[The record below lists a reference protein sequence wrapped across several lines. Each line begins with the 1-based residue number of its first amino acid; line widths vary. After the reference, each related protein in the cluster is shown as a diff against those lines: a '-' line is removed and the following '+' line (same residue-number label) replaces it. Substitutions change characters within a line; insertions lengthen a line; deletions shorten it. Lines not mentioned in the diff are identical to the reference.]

1 MFHRIKSV
9 VAGNEYTLLVYFE
22 DGAQRRYDVSQM
34 FERFP
39 VFLDLR
45 KDGLFD
51 RVRVDQGGY
60 GISWNDDIDIAC
72 DELYFGGESVSKN

>member
-1 MFHRIKSV
+1 MFHKVKTAKTDGS
-9 VAGNEYTLLVYFE
+9 YHLLVGFE
-22 DGAQRRYDVSQM
+22 DGTQRRYDVSQM

-39 VFLDLR
+39 IFLDLQ

-72 DELYFGGESVSKN
+72 DELYFGGEAITQN

>member
-1 MFHRIKSV
+1 MMFHKIQTIKV
-9 VAGNEYTLLVYFE
+9 EDGYILFICFE

-72 DELYFGGESVSKN
+72 DELYFGGESVS

>member
-9 VAGNEYTLLVYFE
+9 VAGNEYTILVCFE

-34 FERFP
+34 FERFT

-45 KDGLFD
+45 KDGGLT
-51 RVRVDQGGY
+51 
-60 GISWNDDIDIAC
+60 
-72 DELYFGGESVSKN
+72 VSE

>member
-9 VAGNEYTLLVYFE
+9 VAGNEYTILVCFE

-34 FERFP
+34 FERFT

-45 KDGLFD
+45 KDGMFD

-60 GISWNDDIDIAC
+60 GISWNDDIAITC
-72 DELYFGGESVSKN
+72 DELYFGGESVN

>member
-1 MFHRIKSV
+1 MFHRFKSV
-9 VAGNEYTLLVYFE
+9 VAGNEYTILVCFE